1 MYFFKHAE
9 ETTAADPEKI
19 IVKALALKEAYI
31 ALDRFSWN
39 KEELRTI

>member
-1 MYFFKHAE
+1 MINKKVAM
-9 ETTAADPEKI
+9 EKI